1 MRLLAQ
7 FVAVLLLVGFVG
19 AYFWWIVA
27 AAAVAGL
34 ACTARSDFGPH
45 QAPPPLIG
53 DYRGEVAVAIRDRRD
68 EVPFRLG
75 GLGRATI
82 TAGSSR

>member
-34 ACTARSDFGPH
+34 ACMACTRHGLYPPCL
-45 QAPPPLIG
+45 AP
-53 DYRGEVAVAIRDRRD
+53 
-68 EVPFRLG
+68 
-75 GLGRATI
+75 
-82 TAGSSR
+82 S

>member
-1 MRLLAQ
+1 MRLLAR

-34 ACTARSDFGPH
+34 AWLLVDHRRGGRRGSGVAGRSR
-45 QAPPPLIG
+45 IS
-53 DYRGEVAVAIRDRRD
+53 
-68 EVPFRLG
+68 
-75 GLGRATI
+75 GRA
-82 TAGSSR
+82 G